1 MNIPANLFMW
11 VLACLPI
18 IVLLVL
24 MIRFQWGA
32 TDAAPIGL
40 AITVFTGIVFYKADL
55 KVIVSEGSKGIWNAL
70 TILII
75 VWTAVLLYQVGNE
88 THAFLVIR
96 DGMRKLLPN
105 ELLLIL
111 AMGWI
116 FESFLQGITGF
127 GVPVAVGA
135 PLLIGI
141 GVKPMWAVIIPL
153 LGQSWGNTFGT
164 LAAAW
169 DALGMSVGLTTGS
182 RDYLVT
188 ALWAAVFIWVWNLII
203 GVTICWFYGKGKAIR
218 KGILAVALISVIQGG
233 GELLLTQVN
242 TTIAC
247 FVPACIS
254 LIIILML
261 GRLPAFRNEWNVKES
276 QIMER
281 KTVAQEDGE
290 KPEGMTLVQAFVP
303 YFLLSVIALVVL
315 LVEPVHTFLGRIQIG
330 FSFPETVT
338 GYGYVN
344 EAVESFSP
352 LSPFTHASMF
362 LLISSLAG
370 MIYYRKKGWIKKG
383 GIGRIFIRAVS
394 MTMPSGMAIIGLVI
408 MSKIMAGTGQTEVL
422 ANGIANVLGKVY
434 VILSPFIGLLGS
446 FMTGSNMSSNI
457 LFAGFQ
463 STTANLLH
471 VDPSIVLGAQ
481 TAGGSIGSAISP
493 SNIILGTTTA
503 NILGSEGKVLKKIIV
518 ITVPAAVVIGILV
531 LALTSL

>member
-1 MNIPANLFMW
+1 MNIPVNLFMW

-203 GVTICWFYGKGKAIR
+203 GVTICWF
-218 KGILAVALISVIQGG
+218 
-233 GELLLTQVN
+233 
-242 TTIAC
+242 
-247 FVPACIS
+247 
-254 LIIILML
+254 
-261 GRLPAFRNEWNVKES
+261 
-276 QIMER
+276 
-281 KTVAQEDGE
+281 
-290 KPEGMTLVQAFVP
+290 
-303 YFLLSVIALVVL
+303 
-315 LVEPVHTFLGRIQIG
+315 
-330 FSFPETVT
+330 
-338 GYGYVN
+338 
-344 EAVESFSP
+344 
-352 LSPFTHASMF
+352 
-362 LLISSLAG
+362 
-370 MIYYRKKGWIKKG
+370 
-383 GIGRIFIRAVS
+383 
-394 MTMPSGMAIIGLVI
+394 
-408 MSKIMAGTGQTEVL
+408 
-422 ANGIANVLGKVY
+422 
-434 VILSPFIGLLGS
+434 
-446 FMTGSNMSSNI
+446 
-457 LFAGFQ
+457 
-463 STTANLLH
+463 
-471 VDPSIVLGAQ
+471 
-481 TAGGSIGSAISP
+481 
-493 SNIILGTTTA
+493 
-503 NILGSEGKVLKKIIV
+503 
-518 ITVPAAVVIGILV
+518 
-531 LALTSL
+531 

>member
-1 MNIPANLFMW
+1 
-11 VLACLPI
+11 
-18 IVLLVL
+18 
-24 MIRFQWGA
+24 
-32 TDAAPIGL
+32 
-40 AITVFTGIVFYKADL
+40 
-55 KVIVSEGSKGIWNAL
+55 
-70 TILII
+70 
-75 VWTAVLLYQVGNE
+75 
-88 THAFLVIR
+88 
-96 DGMRKLLPN
+96 
-105 ELLLIL
+105 
-111 AMGWI
+111 
-116 FESFLQGITGF
+116 
-127 GVPVAVGA
+127 
-135 PLLIGI
+135 
-141 GVKPMWAVIIPL
+141 
-153 LGQSWGNTFGT
+153 
-164 LAAAW
+164 
-169 DALGMSVGLTTGS
+169 
-182 RDYLVT
+182 
-188 ALWAAVFIWVWNLII
+188 
-203 GVTICWFYGKGKAIR
+203 
-218 KGILAVALISVIQGG
+218 
-233 GELLLTQVN
+233 
-242 TTIAC
+242 
-247 FVPACIS
+247 
-254 LIIILML
+254 
-261 GRLPAFRNEWNVKES
+261 
-276 QIMER
+276 MER

-370 MIYYRKKGWIKKG
+370 MIYYRKKGWIKRG

-408 MSKIMAGTGQTEVL
+408 MSKIMAGTGQTVVL

>member
-1 MNIPANLFMW
+1 MNIPVNLFMW

-24 MIRFQWGA
+24 MIGFQWGA
-32 TDAAPIGL
+32 TDAAPVGL
-40 AITVFTGIVFYKADL
+40 AITVFIGIVFYKADL

-88 THAFLVIR
+88 TRAFLVIR

-169 DALGMSVGLTTGS
+169 DALAMSSGISAGS
-182 RDYLVT
+182 REYLVT
-188 ALWAAVFIWVWNLII
+188 AFWTALFIWIWNMII
-203 GVTICWFYGKGKAIR
+203 GMTICWFYGKGKAIR
-218 KGILAVALISVIQGG
+218 KGILAVILLSVIQGG

-254 LIIILML
+254 LIAILLL
-261 GRLPAFRNEWNVKES
+261 GRLPAFRKEWSVADS
-276 QIMER
+276 RVMER
-281 KTVAQEDGE
+281 GKTEQEAEE
-290 KPEGMTLVQAFVP
+290 KPEGMTLLHAFVP
-303 YFLLSVIALVVL
+303 YILLSVIALVVL
-315 LVEPVHTFLGRIQIG
+315 LVEPVHTLLGKVQIG
-330 FSFPETVT
+330 FAFPETVT

-362 LLISSLAG
+362 LLVSSVAG
-370 MIYYRKKGWIKKG
+370 MIYYRKKGWIKAG
-383 GIGRIFIRAVS
+383 GIGRIFLRAVS

-422 ANGIANVLGKVY
+422 ANGIASVLGKVY

-463 STTANLLH
+463 STTAHLLD
-471 VDPSIVLGAQ
+471 VNSSIVLGAQ
-481 TAGGSIGSAISP
+481 SAGGSIGSAISP
-493 SNIILGTTTA
+493 SNIVLGTTTA
-503 NILGSEGKVLKKIIV
+503 NILGSEGNVLKKIIV
-518 ITVPAAVVIGILV
+518 ITVPAALVIGVLV